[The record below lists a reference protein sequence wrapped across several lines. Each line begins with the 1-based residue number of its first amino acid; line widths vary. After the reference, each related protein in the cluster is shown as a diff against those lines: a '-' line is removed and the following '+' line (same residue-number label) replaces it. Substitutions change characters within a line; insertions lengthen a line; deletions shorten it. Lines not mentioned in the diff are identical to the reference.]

1 MKILLPKPDP
11 LLNKS
16 GKRKVISVCEPSLN
30 GNECKY
36 LIKCIK
42 SNWISSAGDF
52 IERFENIFKKRYD
65 VKYAVTCS
73 SGTAALHLALSALGI
88 KKGDEVIVPTFT
100 MIATANVVTY
110 LGGKPVLVDAD
121 YYTRNIDTRK
131 IEAKINKHTKAI
143 IPVHTYGLP
152 ADMDE
157 VVRIAK
163 KYNLY
168 VIEDAAEVHG
178 AEYKQRMAGS
188 IGDIGC
194 FSFYGNKII
203 TTGEG
208 GMLITDIRKIAEN
221 VRILRDHGFS
231 KKLHFWH
238 EHLGYNYRM
247 TNMQA
252 AIGLA
257 QMERFEELVETRIRN
272 AEYYSLLLKDIK
284 GIRLPPEMKNAKNV
298 YWMYSILIE
307 DDFGLTRDDLR
318 KYLAWKGIETR
329 TFFIP
334 IHMQPIY
341 RKKYNERFPV
351 AEELCRKGMYLP
363 SGANLS
369 KKEIEYIAEC
379 VKSAKKHAK

>member
-30 GNECKY
+30 GNEFIY
-36 LIKCIK
+36 LIMCIK

-178 AEYKQRMAGS
+178 AEDKQRMAGS

-208 GMLITDIRKIAEN
+208 GM
-221 VRILRDHGFS
+221 
-231 KKLHFWH
+231 
-238 EHLGYNYRM
+238 
-247 TNMQA
+247 
-252 AIGLA
+252 
-257 QMERFEELVETRIRN
+257 
-272 AEYYSLLLKDIK
+272 
-284 GIRLPPEMKNAKNV
+284 
-298 YWMYSILIE
+298 
-307 DDFGLTRDDLR
+307 
-318 KYLAWKGIETR
+318 
-329 TFFIP
+329 
-334 IHMQPIY
+334 
-341 RKKYNERFPV
+341 
-351 AEELCRKGMYLP
+351 
-363 SGANLS
+363 
-369 KKEIEYIAEC
+369 
-379 VKSAKKHAK
+379 